1 MAHNIMDADTAGC
14 GTSNALPFLLSVGVN
29 PGSVDFVSSSLVTIK
44 NSNLSHE
51 SLTNGFVVELWS
63 LVHLKSRGRQD
74 PAEIPSDKISRR
86 PSEGSS
92 VK

>member
-14 GTSNALPFLLSVGVN
+14 GTSNALPFLLSVGLN